1 MSKTIA
7 MLQVEMGNAITHCLR
22 PFLPEAV
29 RVEVTLRHA
38 SSSRKIKQTAP
49 ADAFSP
55 EEDYAE
61 LSFKAY
67 APSASST
74 DALPAER
81 PAPKRTR
88 FPRLP
93 ATPEAQAPTP
103 TAAAASDSAARS
115 AGPGGT
121 ADARVDRLVRALAR
135 AESSPNR
142 RFVALK
148 WFRDQA
154 LAQEGIYPPESR
166 DLLNSALRAGMVLTR
181 KEANPHRPE
190 FPVTAVYLDH
200 NHSGVQSALRR
211 AERRFSFQPVEVRGE
226 PVSASL
232 LRDRR

>member
-1 MSKTIA
+1 

-38 SSSRKIKQTAP
+38 SSSRKIKHTAP

-55 EEDYAE
+55 AKDYAE
-61 LSFKAY
+61 LSFKAGD

-103 TAAAASDSAARS
+103 AAAAARDSAARS
-115 AGPGGT
+115 VGPGDT

-135 AESSPNR
+135 AENSPNR

-181 KEANPHRPE
+181 KQANPHRPE
-190 FPVTAVYLDH
+190 YPVTAVYLDH
-200 NHSGVQSALRR
+200 NHPGVQSALRQ